1 MKILVVK
8 PAFAERLHQS
18 ASDVLAHASS
28 SGQGAGNDLQRPV
41 SDDVI
46 LKYNRFRFL
55 SMHREMQLDQIR
67 MVAAEVVGTFML
79 MFSVCGI
86 VSVTQLLGGQAVGLL
101 EYAATGGLTITTV
114 IFCVGPI
121 SGAHV
126 NPAFTLAFAIFGH
139 FSWFMVP
146 FYVTAQLIGSVLATY
161 VSNCV
166 YGVNPELVL
175 TKPLHG
181 IPSAFWIEFI
191 GTYMIMLLAASMLY
205 NCKTIGHLSGIVV
218 GIGIALAV
226 LITGP
231 VSGGSLNPARSL
243 GPAIV
248 SGKFTDVWIY
258 IVAPCAGA
266 ISGAMTN
273 RILRLRG
280 DHSSPSSSVTASPD
294 DDIGVTYIVAFSQ
307 SRKRRSS
314 TQNESFAL
322 IQTATFHLSSRDEP
336 LVTGPNG
343 LERALEELKNCC
355 CLKAARNAR
364 DTRDEPLVTGHTELQ
379 TPALLLACSLL
390 SPPQTQLYLDLD
402 YMREH

>member
-8 PAFAERLHQS
+8 PAFTERLHQS

-55 SMHREMQLDQIR
+55 SMPQEMQLDQIS

-86 VSVTQLLGGQAVGLL
+86 VSVTKLLGGQAVGLL

-121 SGAHV
+121 SAAHV

-161 VSNCV
+161 VSKCV
-166 YGVNPELVL
+166 YG
-175 TKPLHG
+175 
-181 IPSAFWIEFI
+181 
-191 GTYMIMLLAASMLY
+191 
-205 NCKTIGHLSGIVV
+205 IGHLSGIVV

-266 ISGAMTN
+266 ISGAMTY
-273 RILRLRG
+273 RLLRLRG
-280 DHSSPSSSVTASPD
+280 DHSSPSSSITASPD
-294 DDIGVTYIVAFSQ
+294 DDIGVTHIVAFC
-307 SRKRRSS
+307 
-314 TQNESFAL
+314 E
-322 IQTATFHLSSRDEP
+322 
-336 LVTGPNG
+336 V
-343 LERALEELKNCC
+343 
-355 CLKAARNAR
+355 
-364 DTRDEPLVTGHTELQ
+364 
-379 TPALLLACSLL
+379 
-390 SPPQTQLYLDLD
+390 
-402 YMREH
+402 

>member
-8 PAFAERLHQS
+8 PAFTERLHQS

-46 LKYNRFRFL
+46 LKYNRFIFL
-55 SMHREMQLDQIR
+55 SMPREMQLDQIS

-86 VSVTQLLGGQAVGLL
+86 VSVTKLLGGQAVGLL

-126 NPAFTLAFAIFGH
+126 NPAFTLAFEIFGH

-161 VSNCV
+161 VSKCV

-175 TKPLHG
+175 LAV
-181 IPSAFWIEFI
+181 PSAFWIEFI
-191 GTYMIMLLAASMLY
+191 GTYMIMLLAASMLC
-205 NCKTIGHLSGIVV
+205 NCKMIGHLSGIVV

-266 ISGAMTN
+266 ISGAMTY
-273 RILRLRG
+273 RLLRLRG
-280 DHSSPSSSVTASPD
+280 DHSSPSSSITASPD
-294 DDIGVTYIVAFSQ
+294 DDIGVTHIVAFC
-307 SRKRRSS
+307 
-314 TQNESFAL
+314 E
-322 IQTATFHLSSRDEP
+322 
-336 LVTGPNG
+336 V
-343 LERALEELKNCC
+343 
-355 CLKAARNAR
+355 
-364 DTRDEPLVTGHTELQ
+364 
-379 TPALLLACSLL
+379 
-390 SPPQTQLYLDLD
+390 
-402 YMREH
+402 

>member
-161 VSNCV
+161 VSKCV

-273 RILRLRG
+273 RLLRLRG

-294 DDIGVTYIVAFSQ
+294 DDIGVTHIVAFC
-307 SRKRRSS
+307 
-314 TQNESFAL
+314 E
-322 IQTATFHLSSRDEP
+322 
-336 LVTGPNG
+336 V
-343 LERALEELKNCC
+343 
-355 CLKAARNAR
+355 
-364 DTRDEPLVTGHTELQ
+364 
-379 TPALLLACSLL
+379 
-390 SPPQTQLYLDLD
+390 
-402 YMREH
+402 

>member
-1 MKILVVK
+1 
-8 PAFAERLHQS
+8 
-18 ASDVLAHASS
+18 
-28 SGQGAGNDLQRPV
+28 
-41 SDDVI
+41 
-46 LKYNRFRFL
+46 
-55 SMHREMQLDQIR
+55 MQLDQIS

-86 VSVTQLLGGQAVGLL
+86 VSVTKLLGGQAVGLL

-126 NPAFTLAFAIFGH
+126 NPAFTLAFEIFGH

-161 VSNCV
+161 VSKCV

-175 TKPLHG
+175 LAV
-181 IPSAFWIEFI
+181 PSAFWIEFI

-205 NCKTIGHLSGIVV
+205 NCKMGSIATDSFTLHHFDTYVTLALASHITYVLHKNSINKQNALLMYHYIGHLSGIVV

-243 GPAIV
+243 GPTIV

-266 ISGAMTN
+266 ISGAMTY
-273 RILRLRG
+273 RLLRLRG
-280 DHSSPSSSVTASPD
+280 DHSSPSSSITASPD
-294 DDIGVTYIVAFSQ
+294 DDIGVTHIVAFC
-307 SRKRRSS
+307 
-314 TQNESFAL
+314 E
-322 IQTATFHLSSRDEP
+322 
-336 LVTGPNG
+336 V
-343 LERALEELKNCC
+343 
-355 CLKAARNAR
+355 
-364 DTRDEPLVTGHTELQ
+364 
-379 TPALLLACSLL
+379 
-390 SPPQTQLYLDLD
+390 
-402 YMREH
+402 